1 MSEPVYSPRLRTGVI
16 LTGTGTAGA
25 YHAGVLQALT
35 EAGIK
40 IDVIAAH
47 GSGVMTALA
56 AAVDGGAKVWDP
68 AGPWTAPALARSY
81 RWRPALR
88 FAALGLAIAA
98 SLFVLPLLML
108 VAAALVYALS
118 VIPALVGQVDAAEW
132 IVGVYRQIMTWL
144 FDPPV
149 LPTILPRLVVLGVL
163 IVAAVLVAAAIQA
176 VRDDRSRRHWY
187 GGSWWHLV
195 GAPLDAAEPAGTLVD
210 ALWTLIRGASGE
222 PRPTAREIGRRFV
235 DVLADNFGQPG
246 FHEVMIAVHDLDG
259 RRDLVGAVL
268 AAPARAAFESRRL
281 SGGPREAETVDFT
294 GPQREGI
301 VAFLQASLRLPLL
314 TAPALVEFP
323 ADAYWRGER
332 HRLCD
337 RPQLAARLVEEL
349 AGVGVEQVILAS
361 PAAPPAAPHAM
372 RPRPAA
378 LRARAGELVR
388 SIETAALDD
397 AWAAAATRFSGVFV
411 VRPDHNPIGPF
422 NFGETYDE
430 SSDRRHTTAD
440 LIAQGYADAY
450 RHFIEPVVAA
460 GERIDDVTIT
470 PRP

>member
-1 MSEPVYSPRLRTGVI
+1 

-25 YHAGVLQALT
+25 YHAGVLKALT

-47 GSGVMTALA
+47 GAGVMTALG
-56 AAVDGGAKVWDP
+56 AAVDGGPKVWDA
-68 AGPWTAPALARSY
+68 AGPWTAPTLRRSY
-81 RWRPALR
+81 RWRRALR
-88 FAALGLAIAA
+88 FAGLGLAIVA
-98 SLFVLPLLML
+98 SLFLLPLFML
-108 VAAALVYALS
+108 LAAAVVYAAS
-118 VIPALVGQVDAAEW
+118 VIPALVGRVDAAEAV
-132 IVGVYRQIMTWL
+132 VGVYQVILAWL

-149 LPTILPRLVVLGVL
+149 LPTILPRLLVLGVL
-163 IVAAVLVAAAIQA
+163 VIAAVLVASALQ
-176 VRDDRSRRHWY
+176 VSRGDRSRRRWY
-187 GGSWWHLV
+187 GGAWWHLV
-195 GAPLDAAEPAGTLVD
+195 GAPLDATEPTGTLVD
-210 ALWTLIRGASGE
+210 ALWTLVRGASGE
-222 PRPTAREIGRRFV
+222 PRPTAGEVGRRFV

-246 FHEVMIAVHDLDG
+246 FHEVMVAVHDLDS

-268 AAPARAAFESRRL
+268 AAPARAAFDARRL
-281 SGGPREAETVDFT
+281 PGGPREAETVDFT
-294 GPQREGI
+294 GPQREAV
-301 VAFLQASLRLPLL
+301 VAFLEASLRLPIL
-314 TAPALVEFP
+314 TAPAIVEFP
-323 ADAYWRGER
+323 ADSYWRGER

-337 RPQLAARLVEEL
+337 RPELAVRLVDELAA
-349 AGVGVEQVILAS
+349 VGVEQVILAS
-361 PAAPPAAPHAM
+361 PAAAPAAPHTM

-378 LRARAGELVR
+378 LRARAGEIVR
-388 SIETAALDD
+388 SMETAALHD
-397 AWAAAATRFSGVFV
+397 AWVAAATRFSGVFV
-411 VRPDHNPIGPF
+411 VRPVHNPIGPF